1 MPLCLPDYYLEW
13 HLRTNDRVNATG
25 GEALRRTGDGGRDQA
40 GNGAANSTNNGITQ
54 RKVQY
59 WVITPEADA
68 EGAARIQD
76 VLETYVRPS
85 EPQHSAVCRAKRPV
99 QLVQETRAGGGDG
112 ASRAR

>member
-40 GNGAANSTNNGITQ
+40 GNGAANSTNNGITE

-68 EGAARIQD
+68 EGAARIED
-76 VLETYVRPS
+76 LLENN
-85 EPQHSAVCRAKRPV
+85 EPV
-99 QLVQETRAGGGDG
+99 QLLQENRAGDDDG